1 MITSVH
7 IIKCYGINA
16 KKLWSGKY
24 IYAIWVSN
32 GTLRLKLTES
42 GCVHIITHSQDLD
55 ELFPE
60 NELLK
65 DQQ

>member
-7 IIKCYGINA
+7 IIKRYSVNA

-42 GCVHIITHSQDLD
+42 GRVHIITHSQDLD

-60 NELLK
+60 NELLR
-65 DQQ
+65 DEQ